1 MYLAFSVSH
10 LNGAEPSIDSL
21 NEFER
26 KELTHQK
33 KSAGESK
40 GRVLHD
46 SSSFDQFNASEME
59 DADELMEAY
68 ISKAP
73 KVSAPLMPSSIVY

>member
-26 KELTHQK
+26 KELSHRK

-40 GRVLHD
+40 GTARAQHD
-46 SSSFDQFNASEME
+46 SSSYDHLNASEME
-59 DADELMEAY
+59 DGDELMEAY
-68 ISKAP
+68 ISTAP
-73 KVSAPLMPSSIVY
+73 KVSAPLMSVL